1 MVWQVPSHV
10 RWVYFFSDFVCR
22 KACMTCVICEAFL
35 RKSKTRIKTNHLNNA
50 LIKRHCYL
58 STGCR
63 TKSDV
68 ALIIDTSRYMYRS
81 RLRGVKRYIRSMLQR
96 MEFGNGDNVRVAVVD
111 YASNAYTRLSLESG
125 RDQRNV
131 MAAVASLRWEYIQTN
146 VQNAVSS
153 NVFQLI

>member
-1 MVWQVPSHV
+1 
-10 RWVYFFSDFVCR
+10 
-22 KACMTCVICEAFL
+22 
-35 RKSKTRIKTNHLNNA
+35 
-50 LIKRHCYL
+50 
-58 STGCR
+58 
-63 TKSDV
+63 
-68 ALIIDTSRYMYRS
+68 MYRS